1 MTIDQHSAGG
11 VREAA
16 AELFRDNLPL
26 IDRVIARVCRAG
38 GLQDADA
45 DDFASSVKVALLE
58 DDYAILR
65 AWQRRS
71 ALATYLTVVIQRLL
85 SDERM
90 RARGRWEA
98 SAAARRGGP
107 AAVLLETIVRRDG
120 VPIEQALPRVQAID
134 PSLSRADL
142 EAMLA
147 AMPERIP
154 RPRPMPLDVSDLGNV
169 RSNDAADAALLEKE
183 SGRISEEM
191 SRVVR
196 DTLSSMPAEDRTI
209 IRCHFG
215 SEMSIADIARM
226 LRLPQRPLYRRLE
239 AIVARLRGALIASG
253 VDARAAASLVGSSV
267 QSLDFGFGSGK
278 SEASPQSQMQG
289 GPAGTGAA
297 R

>member
-1 MTIDQHSAGG
+1 MTSDQQAFGA
-11 VREAA
+11 REAA
-16 AELFRDNLPL
+16 AELFRENLPL
-26 IDRVIARVCRAG
+26 IDRVAGRVCRAA

-45 DDFASSVKVALLE
+45 DDFASAVKVALLE

-71 ALATYLTVVIQRLL
+71 SLATYLTVVVQRLL

-90 RARGRWEA
+90 RARGRWEP

-107 AAVLLETIVRRDG
+107 AAILLETIVRRDG
-120 VPIEQALPRVQAID
+120 LPIEQALPRVQAVD

-142 EAMLA
+142 EAMLS

-154 RPRPMPLDVSDLGNV
+154 RPRAMPLDVSDLGDI
-169 RSNDAADAALLEKE
+169 RSGDAADTALLEKE
-183 SGRISEEM
+183 SGRVSEEM

-196 DTLSSMPAEDRTI
+196 NTLSSMPAEDRTI

-215 SEMSIADIARM
+215 SGMSIADIARM

-239 AIVARLRGALIASG
+239 AIVGRLRNALAGSG
-253 VDARAAASLVGSSV
+253 FDARTAASLIGSSV
-267 QSLDFGFGSGK
+267 QSLDFGLGNGK
-278 SEASPQSQMQG
+278 SESASQSEVQG
-289 GPAGTGAA
+289 GPAGTGTA